1 MGNNVVSAKFENRDF
16 WGGEKSARKTGLF
29 PLCLRNLNTGQN
41 TGQRVKKEEFLNFT
55 SFLITCLN
63 IPLLNLKQH

>member
-1 MGNNVVSAKFENRDF
+1 VSAKFEYRP
-16 WGGEKSARKTGLF
+16 EYRS
-29 PLCLRNLNTGQN
+29 
-41 TGQRVKKEEFLNFT
+41 GQRVKKEEFLNFT